1 MWVKVR
7 KKKLLFELKVQLK
20 VRLTK
25 ILCVD
30 VYQCSV
36 EQSPEGVSPPM
47 LGSLENLPLWDGSLI
62 FDPQSPLGVPFH
74 LCNASIT

>member
-1 MWVKVR
+1 MWVKV
-7 KKKLLFELKVQLK
+7 KKRKLLLELKVQLK

-25 ILCVD
+25 ILCVGM
-30 VYQCSV
+30 YQCSL
-36 EQSPEGVSPPM
+36 EQSPEGVLSPM
-47 LGSLENLPLWDGSLI
+47 LGSLENLPLWDDSLI